1 MKSNNIKSAI
11 FITCLIFLSSCVESS
26 NSSNSRGSEISRNNL
41 LEFKSNESIDSD
53 DQPFKI
59 YFNLNKAVAEK
70 MMDESYQVS
79 LEYTTNGT
87 SLLVDKT
94 SCILSLNK
102 KESCS
107 VIIDTTKIN
116 KPYTSLK
123 LKVYANGVEQT
134 NSMNIEFGNRNL
146 VFLAEDKQEL
156 TVRDTNDSYKVDL
169 ALYSNNVN
177 IQKEIKTDLV
187 PTGIEIISPSTKQ
200 CVFNSTNRICHIEYK
215 ITTENNE
222 RHQINAISNNN
233 VLTFEPVV
241 CAPNSLLA
249 TNRKKMFISPNTQSY
264 FSAYNCQKPQTS
276 LLMTGQYTGSVALF
290 GSKDGSQQEQPID
303 SKDLFIAPYPSSS
316 LLMNSSSFNIDI
328 NDKQDF
334 VVNVKGNISY
344 DNIKVVINKKT
355 DSLYNSNGAEDAK
368 IDIIDFSSP
377 FMKFIDNNHNLVTDI
392 VLIKSMKDPL
402 ILKFD
407 ARDLKGNNSGILF
420 DSISIMNTDNGKS
433 LEDSE
438 VLGIL
443 GVSTIDSNSVKELKI
458 NSSASY
464 FSKSDI
470 SFPLHL
476 QITFNSEL
484 PVQNNVLNLTVLD
497 K

>member
-1 MKSNNIKSAI
+1 MTINNIKNAI
-11 FITCLIFLSSCVESS
+11 FIITSLIFLSSCVESS
-26 NSSNSRGSEISRNNL
+26 GSSSSTISRNNL

-53 DQPFKI
+53 DQPFKV

-70 MMDESYQVS
+70 MMDENYQVS
-79 LEYTTNGT
+79 LEYTTNRT

-94 SCILSLNK
+94 SCVLSLNK

-107 VIIDTTKIN
+107 VTIDTTKIN
-116 KPYTSLK
+116 KPYTSLQ

-134 NSMNIEFGNRNL
+134 NSMNVEFGNRNL

-156 TVRDTNDSYKVDL
+156 TVKDTNDSYKVDL

-177 IQKEIKTDLV
+177 IQKEIVTNLV
-187 PTGIEIISPSTKQ
+187 PTGIEIINPSTKQ
-200 CVFNSTNRICHIEYK
+200 CTFNSKDRVCHIEYK
-215 ITTENNE
+215 ITSENNNI
-222 RHQINAISNNN
+222 HQINAISNNN

-249 TNRKKMFISPNTQSY
+249 TNRKKMFIAPNTQSY

-276 LLMTGQYTGSVALF
+276 LLMTGQYTGSVALVYK
-290 GSKDGSQQEQPID
+290 SDSQQEQVID

-334 VVNVKGNISY
+334 VVNVKGDISY

-355 DSLYNSNGAEDAK
+355 DSLYKDSNDSEDAK
-368 IDIIDFSSP
+368 IDIVDFSSP

-392 VLIKSMKDPL
+392 VLAKNMKDPL

-407 ARDLKGNNSGILF
+407 ARDLKGNNKGIRF
-420 DSISIMNTDNGKS
+420 DDISILNIEKDI
-433 LEDSE
+433 LLDSAD

-443 GVSTIDSNSVKELKI
+443 GVSTIDSNYVKELKI
-458 NSSASY
+458 YSSASY

-476 QITFNSEL
+476 KITFNSEL